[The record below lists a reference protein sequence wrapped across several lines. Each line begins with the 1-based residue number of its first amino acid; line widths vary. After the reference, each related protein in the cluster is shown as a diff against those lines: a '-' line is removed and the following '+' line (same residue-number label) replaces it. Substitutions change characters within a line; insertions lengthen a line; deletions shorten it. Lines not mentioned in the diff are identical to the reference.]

1 MFSAMLIV
9 SGHIFYDPNNNST
22 VETAFVSDFHIV
34 DMIGIFLLIPLI
46 YIVMRMV
53 EFCFGAATTI
63 FYGEK
68 RKKNIWIL
76 IGFWAVILIPWVPYV
91 FSYFPGGIY
100 ADTVDSLNMSL
111 KKADLDDHNPI
122 LYTMLWRFVF
132 WITGA
137 FRGKSEYYGLFWFT
151 ILQTAVLA
159 FVLAGFV
166 YFCYKKEYIDIF
178 YAFCCWFLQYTYSMY
193 FPINWKIYPRFSL
206 RVMLYSA
213 Y

>member
-1 MFSAMLIV
+1 
-9 SGHIFYDPNNNST
+9 
-22 VETAFVSDFHIV
+22 
-34 DMIGIFLLIPLI
+34 
-46 YIVMRMV
+46 MRMV
-53 EFCFGAATTI
+53 EFCFGEATTI

-111 KKADLDDHNPI
+111 KKADLDNHNPI

-132 WITGA
+132 WLTGA
-137 FRGKSEYYGLFWFT
+137 FRGKSEYYGLFCFT

-166 YFCYKKEYIDIF
+166 YFCYKKGIHRY
-178 YAFCCWFLQYTYSMY
+178 FL
-193 FPINWKIYPRFSL
+193 PDNSL
-206 RVMLYSA
+206 RKLCQRPPCQSKEVYVCQPYHL
-213 Y
+213 